1 MYTIL
6 VIDDSQQ
13 ILDDIAELLELE
25 NYRVIVAHD
34 GKQGLNQVSAH
45 NPDLVLCDVTM
56 PNMDGYQVLES
67 LRANPETIMLPF
79 IFLTARSSYAD
90 MRSGMKLGADD
101 YLLKP
106 FTPDELLKTVESRLK
121 RLATDRERAQQQL
134 AELRHNIIVA
144 LPHELRTPLNSILG
158 FSEFLIHHAD
168 VSSVDQIREVANY
181 IYDAG
186 KRLLSLTEKYVLY
199 MNVEL
204 LLTDAERLFEL
215 QNSVFDDPIAILT
228 NTAQSLAYTYQRQAD
243 LKFSLPNDCG
253 AVAMDAHNLEIITRE
268 VIENAFKFSEV
279 GQTVWVKIVELEQ
292 TVEVIVR
299 DDGVGMSDVSI
310 EQIGAYMQFDRKVL
324 EQQGVGLG
332 LAIVKRL
339 VELHN
344 GSLAFKSQL
353 NEYTEVCI
361 SLPRPVSH

>member
-6 VIDDSQQ
+6 VIDDSEQ
-13 ILDDIAELLELE
+13 ILDDVTELLELE
-25 NYRVIVAHD
+25 NYHVITAQD
-34 GKQGLNQVSAH
+34 GKQGLAQVNAH
-45 NPDLVLCDVTM
+45 KPDLVLCDVTM
-56 PNMDGYQVLES
+56 PNMDGYQVLEA
-67 LRANPETIMLPF
+67 LRENPETVMLPF
-79 IFLTARSSYAD
+79 IFLTARSSYSD

-106 FTPDELLKTVESRLK
+106 FTPDELLKTVASRLK

-168 VSSVDQIREVANY
+168 VSNVDQIREVANY

-228 NTAQSLAYTYQRQAD
+228 NTAQSIANTYQRQSD

-253 AVAMDAHNLEIITRE
+253 AVAMDPSNLEIIIRE
-268 VIENAFKFSEV
+268 VVDNAFKFSES
-279 GQTVWVKIVELEQ
+279 GQTVLVKISEADQ
-292 TVEVIVR
+292 AIKITVR
-299 DDGVGMSDVSI
+299 DHGVGMSELSI

-344 GSLAFKSQL
+344 GALQFNSQL
-353 NEYTEVCI
+353 DEYTEVQI
-361 SLPRPVSH
+361 SLPKPIS